1 MIILIFYSNNCTSSV
16 LRFWNQGVLPYENF
30 VLVSVETSNLS
41 MQQLGDIDYIWNLMP
56 WGNYVFLLAKSGSEF
71 HEKSRQL
78 PTHYAGDEFG
88 WNKHNDGTANV
99 EQVLHF
105 IRVVRS

>member
-1 MIILIFYSNNCTSSV
+1 MDIIVRL
-16 LRFWNQGVLPYENF
+16 WNQGVLQYEDVCISLNRNF
-30 VLVSVETSNLS
+30 KSIHAAIR
-41 MQQLGDIDYIWNLMP
+41 DINYIWNLMP
-56 WGNYVFLLAKSGSEF
+56 WGNYVFLLAKTGSEF
-71 HEKSRQL
+71 HEKSKQL

-99 EQVLHF
+99 KQVLHF

>member
-1 MIILIFYSNNCTSSV
+1 MFDFEIKGFDSMKM
-16 LRFWNQGVLPYENF
+16 F
-30 VLVSVETSNLS
+30 VLVSIETSNLS
-41 MQQLGDIDYIWNLMP
+41 MQQLGDIDCIWNLMP
-56 WGNYVFLLAKSGSEF
+56 WGNYVFLLAKTGSEF